1 MNVQPLGLNRQT
13 YISPEEVDAR
23 DYKIVEDPESVSKK
37 IERET
42 ALCASMTF
50 ENKTRHGS
58 EPLTQLHTLEFRQ
71 RSFEG
76 QFTARCMTGPFMFR
90 LKEVNFNHP
99 LTNTGCGYAQGERPH
114 MEDVH
119 LAKEFDVGSK
129 RISLLAVF
137 DGHGGDSAALFV
149 ARNIERVL
157 KGFLEKFG
165 LSDVGIWNA
174 LKITCVHLDRAYLLL
189 AGTTANIALFVDGH
203 LWVANVGD
211 SRALLL
217 TKESIVQLSDDA
229 KCGTRFDSSIVKRG
243 AQVIR
248 RRVGGAIA
256 PARYIGNPAQGAATT
271 PRPKITK
278 TKLQGRAL
286 LIQMSDGITDV
297 LSNLKIA
304 ALVSKFQSNSWYPGE
319 IAAGIVE
326 AAYAGGSKDNLTV
339 LATYLKIPEDA
350 IIPEAKP

>member
-1 MNVQPLGLNRQT
+1 MNVERLGLNRHT
-13 YISPEEVDAR
+13 YVSLEVVDER
-23 DYKIVEDPESVSKK
+23 DYKIVEDPESVFDK
-37 IERET
+37 ICRET
-42 ALCASMTF
+42 ALCALKTF
-50 ENKTRHGS
+50 ESTPRHGS
-58 EPLTQLHTLEFRQ
+58 VPLTQLHTLEIRE
-71 RSFEG
+71 RSLEG
-76 QFTARCMTGPFMFR
+76 QFTARRFTERFTFR
-90 LKEVNFNHP
+90 LKDVNFYHP
-99 LTNTGCGYAQGERPH
+99 LTNTGCGYAQGERAS

-129 RISLLAVF
+129 KVSLLAVF

-149 ARNIERVL
+149 AWNIERVL

-189 AGTTANIALFVDGH
+189 AGTTANIALFVEGH

-217 TKESIVQLSDDA
+217 TEEKIVQLSDDA

-243 AQVIR
+243 ARVIN
-248 RRVGGAIA
+248 RRVQGAIA

-286 LIQMSDGITDV
+286 LVQMSDGITDV

-304 ALVSKFQSNSWYPGE
+304 HLVSKFQSNSWYPGE
-319 IAAGIVE
+319 IAGGIVE
-326 AAYAGGSKDNLTV
+326 AAYASGSNDNLTV
-339 LATYLKIPEDA
+339 LATYL
-350 IIPEAKP
+350 